1 MPFQVRIVER
11 EREGERTR
19 KKEKGCSFEIDWLLM
34 TSSEIVGEDEDDH
47 QFTRPLGRLSVFF
60 YGVGHM
66 LNDITA
72 SCWFTY
78 LLLFLTQIGLSP
90 RSNFSSILSDF
101 LFTKISSS
109 DIIV

>member
-1 MPFQVRIVER
+1 MTGGSEEDPFTKPI
-11 EREGERTR
+11 
-19 KKEKGCSFEIDWLLM
+19 
-34 TSSEIVGEDEDDH
+34 
-47 QFTRPLGRLSVFF
+47 GRWSVFF

-90 RSNFSSILSDF
+90 RDAAIVMLSGQVADAFATIFTGELVLYFSVSDLVFSLLF
-101 LFTKISSS
+101 LTSGANS
-109 DIIV
+109 V